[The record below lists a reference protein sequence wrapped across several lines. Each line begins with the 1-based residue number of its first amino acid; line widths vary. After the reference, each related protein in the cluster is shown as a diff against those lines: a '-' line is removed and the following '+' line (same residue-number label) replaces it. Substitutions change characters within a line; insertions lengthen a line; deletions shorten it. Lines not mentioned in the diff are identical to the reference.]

1 MAVSPYKTH
10 AKEKTRLSLD
20 KYSTMLKREAGRFSK
35 VYVVIDAL
43 DECRESNGTRAT
55 KFAEFQEIQLY
66 ANLLATSRH
75 IPK

>member
-1 MAVSPYKTH
+1 
-10 AKEKTRLSLD
+10 
-20 KYSTMLKREAGRFSK
+20 MLKREAGRFSK